1 MEILI
6 IILLCLISA
15 GFAASPFIAPKKE
28 WAAATSNKKLET
40 KKSEKELYM
49 QAIKDVDFE
58 HAEGKLTEKD
68 YHELRDYYKEK
79 AIQSA
84 KAIDNLESGENSKSE
99 INGDR
104 S

>member
-1 MEILI
+1 METVIVI
-6 IILLCLISA
+6 ALCLMSA
-15 GFAASPFIAPKKE
+15 VFAASPFISQKKE
-28 WAAATSNKKLET
+28 WVAAKTNKKIET
-40 KKSEKELYM
+40 KKSEKELYL

-79 AIQSA
+79 AIQTVR
-84 KAIDNLESGENSKSE
+84 AIESLESGEEANKDLK
-99 INGDR
+99 GDR

>member
-1 MEILI
+1 METVIV
-6 IILLCLISA
+6 ILLCLISA

-28 WAAATSNKKLET
+28 WAAAMTNKKLET
-40 KKSEKELYM
+40 KKSEKELYL

-79 AIQSA
+79 AIQTVQ
-84 KAIDNLESGENSKSE
+84 AIEAIEAQDKK
-99 INGDR
+99 GDR